1 MFMKIR
7 ILAIMAALLAGAG
20 FSRADIIGNTI
31 AADGDLVMSCYT
43 HDFLQTGD
51 HAFQLCINGS
61 QNLWDAGHIQGDII
75 TDTPTDPTL
84 ALFNEINNDT
94 GLTWGDYHV
103 QVTMSK
109 PFTFSSIGVTN
120 GGWTF
125 NTTAPVLVGSD
136 WIGYIDYFGYGNPV
150 LVGGTLAFNYS
161 MTFTGGASFQEQLT
175 PSPVPEPTTAGCFLL
190 GLGALACSRRFAKNE
205 SKRERTRTI

>member
-31 AADGDLVMSCYT
+31 ADDGDGVMSCYT
-43 HDFLQTGD
+43 YGFLQTGY
-51 HAFQLCINGS
+51 HAFQLSIDGS

-84 ALFNEINNDT
+84 TLFNEIDNDT
-94 GLTWGDYHV
+94 GIAWGDYHV

-109 PFTFSSIGVTN
+109 PFTFSSVGVAN
-120 GGWTF
+120 SGWTF

-150 LVGGTLAFNYS
+150 LALGTLDFNYS

-175 PSPVPEPTTAGCFLL
+175 PSSVPEPGTFALMVCGLTGLLVMRRRSAMKSAG
-190 GLGALACSRRFAKNE
+190 
-205 SKRERTRTI
+205 

>member
-7 ILAIMAALLAGAG
+7 ILAIMAVLLAGAG

-31 AADGDLVMSCYT
+31 AADGDFVMSCYT
-43 HDFLQTGD
+43 HDFITNDPGN
-51 HAFQLCINGS
+51 FQLCIDGS
-61 QNLWDAGHIQGDII
+61 QKLWDYGHIQGDII

-94 GLTWGDYHV
+94 GIAWGDYHV

-125 NTTAPVLVGSD
+125 TSTAPVPVGSN
-136 WIGYIDYFGYGNPV
+136 WIGYIDYAGYGNPV
-150 LVGGTLAFNYS
+150 LALGTLAFNYS
-161 MTFTGGASFQEQLT
+161 MTFTGGASFQEQLM
-175 PSPVPEPTTAGCFLL
+175 PSPVPEPTTAGGFLL
-190 GLGALACSRRFAKNE
+190 GLGVLACFQRFTQNRR
-205 SKRERTRTI
+205 S

>member
-7 ILAIMAALLAGAG
+7 ILAIMAVLLAGVG

-43 HDFLQTGD
+43 HDFITNDPGN
-51 HAFQLCINGS
+51 FQLCIDGS
-61 QNLWDAGHIQGDII
+61 QKLWDYGHIQGDII

-94 GLTWGDYHV
+94 GIAWGDYHV

-125 NTTAPVLVGSD
+125 TSTAPVLVGSD

-161 MTFTGGASFQEQLT
+161 MTFTGGASFQEQLM
-175 PSPVPEPTTAGCFLL
+175 PSPVPESGTFALMACGLTGLLVMRRRSAMKSAG
-190 GLGALACSRRFAKNE
+190 
-205 SKRERTRTI
+205 